1 MNRKARIIS
10 GLLLIA
16 LLCCGVVFGAP
27 GEEAFEVK
35 RVGNIHPYADNAF
48 RITAGEAGDLVI
60 AIHDGVCVYRV
71 LTERVEAGETTIHW
85 DGCGYNQEKLY
96 EKSYTVT
103 AELTTDSGLVHT
115 VSFASPIDYSA
126 QFLQYALPSSY
137 SLYLDNPEGWFIEF
151 KTVTKGTLIM
161 EMSPSGSSGTAI
173 SYSIDAP
180 AGKIA
185 RKDFKTIA
193 GKKKPATGE
202 YNVTVYE
209 KTRPDV
215 QYSFSLK
222 VAEKTPD
229 PVQVTVTGPIMA
241 DRTMTDAEI
250 WEMMMK
256 PSVVVNIDNFKHQ
269 EVYTEPDTSSKS
281 LGTLHGQ
288 TQGLEVF
295 RIDDGWALI
304 GAWNHEEAAYVEGWV
319 PVSRLKVEA
328 PRTEYGILIDKQ
340 KQTLTVYREGEKLD
354 TLLVSTGRAARG
366 ALYQETSAG
375 SFLTG
380 YHRVNF
386 SMNGKKYDFVIQ
398 YDGGNLLHQTPY
410 DWGQQKKDFTLG
422 RGYLGAKASHA
433 CIRIQPEPGQGGL
446 NAYWLFTHIP
456 YHTRV
461 MILDDEWERE
471 AAAEKLKRSE
481 KADLDLS
488 RLQKEE
494 RTESDD
500 QDAVTITFAGCLT
513 PGGTRAF
520 NQRNGSFF
528 SFVEKQGFG
537 LPLSGLKEIFASDDL
552 TCVGLGCA
560 ILRGND
566 GLSEGKG
573 VLYAPAGMEKIF
585 EDASVEL
592 ACLTG
597 SKGAAADE
605 QTEANTAEA
614 LLPYTGLI
622 NRRQGTVIT
631 VKGHLFGFAA
641 CTEKEYLAD
650 PETVDRKLAALDS
663 AGCERTIMLFSWGE
677 DGEENHSIVQE
688 AMAHRAVRNGA
699 DLVIGSLPGSV
710 QGVDYIEG
718 VPVFYSLGDLLNGST
733 AGKPKNQQGLLVQAS
748 FRFSSGEETVS
759 ASVIPIMPYG
769 HTNKEKNDY
778 VPAAE
783 LSEGET
789 QSSLRNLW
797 CDSAY
802 AALDRI
808 SVILPDQ

>member
-1 MNRKARIIS
+1 MSRKARIVAGI
-10 GLLLIA
+10 LTMA
-16 LLCCGVVFGAP
+16 LLCACAVCCASGG
-27 GEEAFEVK
+27 EAFEVK
-35 RVGNIHPYADNAF
+35 RIGNIHTYGDNAF
-48 RITAGEAGDLVI
+48 RITAAEAGDLVI
-60 AIHDGVCVYRV
+60 SIHDGVCVYRT

-96 EKSYTVT
+96 EKSYTIS

-115 VSFASPIDYSA
+115 VSFASPIDYSV
-126 QFLQYALPSSY
+126 QFLQYALPSSCR
-137 SLYLDNPEGWFIEF
+137 LYLDNPEGWFIEF
-151 KTVTKGTLIM
+151 RTVTKGTILI
-161 EMSPSGSSGTAI
+161 EMTPAGNEGTAV

-185 RKDFKTIA
+185 RRDFKTIS
-193 GKKKPATGE
+193 GKKKPEPGE
-202 YNVTVYE
+202 YNVTVFE
-209 KTRPDV
+209 KSRPDI
-215 QYSFSLK
+215 QYTFSLT

-229 PVQVTVTGPIMA
+229 PVPVTVTGPVMA
-241 DRTMTDAEI
+241 DRTMSDAEI

-269 EVYTEPDTSSKS
+269 EVYTEPDAGSKS

-288 TQGLEVF
+288 TQALEVF
-295 RIDDGWALI
+295 RIEDGWALI

-319 PVSRLKVEA
+319 PVSKLKVEM

-354 TLLVSTGRAARG
+354 TLLVSTGRAARN

-433 CIRIQPEPGQGGL
+433 CIRIQPEPGDGGL

-471 AAAEKLKRSE
+471 AAAEKLKRAE

-488 RLQKEE
+488 LLQTVNRAEN
-494 RTESDD
+494 DD
-500 QDAVTITFAGCLT
+500 QDAVVMTFAGCLT

-520 NQRNGSFF
+520 NQRSGSFV
-528 SFVEKQGFG
+528 SFAEQQGYG
-537 LPLSGLKEIFASDDL
+537 QPLSGLKKIFDSDDL
-552 TCVGLGCA
+552 TCVGLGCMM
-560 ILRGND
+560 LREND
-566 GLSEGKG
+566 SIPEGKG
-573 VLYAPAGMEKIF
+573 VLYAPAGMEQVF
-585 EDASVEL
+585 EHASVEL
-592 ACLTG
+592 ACMTG
-597 SKGAAADE
+597 NSTDAADE
-605 QTEANTAEA
+605 ETERNTAEA
-614 LLPYTGLI
+614 LAPFTNVI
-622 NRRQGTVIT
+622 NRTEGTVAT

-641 CTEKEYLAD
+641 CTEKEYLGD

-663 AGCERTIMLFSWGE
+663 AGCERTIMLFSWGG
-677 DGEENHSIVQE
+677 DGAESHSIVQE
-688 AMAHRAVRNGA
+688 AMAHRAVRAGA
-699 DLVIGSLPGSV
+699 DLVIGSLPGTV

-718 VPVFYSLGDLLNGST
+718 IPVFYSLGDLLNGST
-733 AGKPKNQQGLLVQAS
+733 AGKPKNQQGLLARIAFHFV
-748 FRFSSGEETVS
+748 GEGNQVT

-769 HTNKEKNDY
+769 LTDKEKNDY
-778 VPAAE
+778 EPTADF
-783 LSEGET
+783 SEGET

-797 CDSAY
+797 RDSSY

-808 SVILPDQ
+808 SVILQDQ